1 MTVVL
6 TYYGHSAVSIKV
18 NRTNVLVG
26 PFITE
31 NPQTSVSHL
40 SLEADY
46 ILVSHGH
53 EDPVGDTISIA
64 ERTGATV
71 VANFEIANWLSAQGV
86 ERVHPQHV
94 GGWIHT
100 FVWVCEN
107 DPGSSWVCFAR
118 WVLRRQSVWFSY

>member
-1 MTVVL
+1 MTVSL

-18 NRTNVLVG
+18 NGTNVLVD

-46 ILVSHGH
+46 ILVPHGH
-53 EDPVGDTISIA
+53 EDHVGDTISIA

-86 ERVHPQHV
+86 ERMRPQHI
-94 GGWIHT
+94 GGEYMHSFGYVKMT
-100 FVWVCEN
+100 QAHH
-107 DPGSSWVCFAR
+107 GSA
-118 WVLRRQSVWFSY
+118 LPDGSY